1 MHCQSCKERIEK
13 AIPMEK
19 GVKDIK
25 VDLEKKEVT
34 LVYNPT
40 KTTEE
45 KLKKA
50 IEELGYTCK
59 KTKSV
64 PE

>member
-1 MHCQSCKERIEK
+1 
-13 AIPMEK
+13 MEK